1 MSDFAQVRESM
12 RQLVQMSRP
21 IERETF
27 EELLCQHDTFLATGG
42 AGGHWQ
48 TFYLSNLIFGVYRND
63 LDLSPAGKQMVLNFY
78 DLSALSLHE
87 ISLAYA
93 NCAGLLCQG
102 GNWERADLEGS
113 LFIDS
118 ILNNC
123 SFAQADL
130 YAADFSRSEMKA
142 CDFRAA
148 NCCHTDFED
157 CDLTGSDFRGAK
169 ADALTSF
176 KGAVL
181 YDCQF
186 DNHLSLNI

>member
-1 MSDFAQVRESM
+1 M
-12 RQLVQMSRP
+12 RQLVLKARP
-21 IERETF
+21 IDQETF
-27 EELLCQHDTFLATGG
+27 LELLARHDEFLATGG

-63 LDLSPAGKQMVLNFY
+63 PGINPGGKQMVLNFY
-78 DLSALSLHE
+78 DLSALSLQE

-93 NCAGLLCQG
+93 NCAGILCQES
-102 GNWERADLEGS
+102 NWDKADLEGS

-130 YAADFSRSEMKA
+130 YAADFSRSEMRA
-142 CDFRAA
+142 CNFRGA
-148 NCCHTDFED
+148 NCLHTDFEN

-169 ADALTSF
+169 TNAHTSF

-181 YDCQF
+181 ADCQF
-186 DNHLSLNI
+186 DNHFSLNK